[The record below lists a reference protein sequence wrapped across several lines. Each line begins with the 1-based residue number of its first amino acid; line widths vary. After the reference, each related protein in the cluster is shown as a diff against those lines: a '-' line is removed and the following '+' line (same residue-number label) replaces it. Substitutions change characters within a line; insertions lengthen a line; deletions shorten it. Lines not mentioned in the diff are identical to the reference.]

1 MDLTN
6 FVPLKGFETTH
17 LINKDTQEIYS
28 FIKNRKLKGSI
39 NDGYITYS
47 LKRNN
52 SNVSKKL
59 HQLMMETFVPDKS
72 NFKCLEREI
81 RNSIKLDDLVINH
94 KDGSKLNNSLDN
106 LEWCTRAYN
115 NFEAYR
121 LGLRKVSEKT
131 REQFMRDCH
140 TPEIIKQALE
150 NLRKSKDKAVAKSKE
165 INSTKVRLIKDDET
179 FIFES
184 CNDASKF
191 LNVAHSTICRA
202 IKRQNNQVKGY
213 IVEKIS

>member
-28 FIKNRKLKGSI
+28 IIKNRKLKGSI
-39 NDGYITYS
+39 NDGYIAYN

-52 SNVSKKL
+52 TNVSKKL

-72 NFKCLEREI
+72 DFKCSEKEI
-81 RNSIKLDDLVINH
+81 RDNIKLDDLVINH
-94 KDGSKLNNSLDN
+94 KDGNKFNNSLEN

-140 TPEIIKQALE
+140 TPEIMKKAIE
-150 NLRKSKDKAVAKSKE
+150 SLRKSKDKAIAKSKE
-165 INSTKVRLIKDDET
+165 VNSIKIRLIKNDEILT
-179 FIFES
+179 FDS
-184 CNDASKF
+184 CNDAAKY

-202 IKRQNNQVKGY
+202 IKRQNNWVKNY
-213 IVEKIS
+213 IVETID